1 MAQAN
6 TLVDVQGWSP
16 FVALQLQYRL
26 VERGIELDRPGVVVP
41 RSSAPATAEAAGR
54 AANQTGRRIVWPP
67 RLDGSARRGKTAVT
81 ESDARANPVEPRIVE
96 DAGGPFIQATPTGEG
111 VTLRAVEVP
120 MPDGVVLRGDLRVP
134 NEARLPAPAVV
145 LSHPGPVAVSDQS
158 VVAVYGERLAQAGHV
173 TLALDPRGLGRS
185 QGEPRQHFDV
195 VQRLRDLEVGV
206 SYLSTL
212 SGEVDPNHIGAF
224 GASAGG
230 SAAAV
235 LAAFDPRVKAFA
247 CVCGGF
253 FNPRMLMDA
262 QGVERY
268 EQLRRKVFED
278 VERYH
283 LTGELSYEPVVTPD
297 GAGAFLVGLD
307 PHPTEPFDYYG
318 TARGA
323 TPLFENRV
331 TSISRRSL
339 INFDWMTP
347 VEFVGDRAGLFIAG
361 TEDVYVPLKGTREAH
376 RRLTGPKDLLILSG
390 ANHIDLYDNERYVSQ
405 VLAATVSWF
414 GEHLSGGS

>member
-1 MAQAN
+1 MTDSNAVAN
-6 TLVDVQGWSP
+6 PSEPRTAEGAGRP
-16 FVALQLQYRL
+16 FVQ
-26 VERGIELDRPGVVVP
+26 
-41 RSSAPATAEAAGR
+41 
-54 AANQTGRRIVWPP
+54 
-67 RLDGSARRGKTAVT
+67 AVL
-81 ESDARANPVEPRIVE
+81 I
-96 DAGGPFIQATPTGEG
+96 GEG
-111 VTLRAVEVP
+111 MSVRDVEVP

-158 VVAVYGERLAQAGHV
+158 VVAVYGERLAQAGYV

-206 SYLSTL
+206 SYLNTR
-212 SGEVDPNHIGAF
+212 SGEVDPDRIGAF

-230 SAAAV
+230 SVAAV
-235 LAAFDPRVKAFA
+235 LAAYDPRVKAFA

-278 VERYH
+278 IERYH
-283 LTGELSYEPVVTPD
+283 LTGELTYEPVVTPD
-297 GAGAFLVGLD
+297 GAGAFLVGID
-307 PHPTEPFDYYG
+307 PYPTEPFDYYG
-318 TARGA
+318 TSRGR

-347 VEFVGDRAGLFIAG
+347 VEFVGHRAGLLIAG
-361 TEDVYVPLKGTREAH
+361 TEDVYVPLEGTREAH

-390 ANHIDLYDNERYVSQ
+390 ANHIDLYDNERYVSE

-414 GEHLSGGS
+414 GEHLSGSS